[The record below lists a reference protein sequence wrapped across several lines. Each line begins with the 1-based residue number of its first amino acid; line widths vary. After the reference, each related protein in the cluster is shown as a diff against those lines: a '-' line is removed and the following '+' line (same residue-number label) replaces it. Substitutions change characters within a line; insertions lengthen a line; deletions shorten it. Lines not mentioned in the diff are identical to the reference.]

1 MSSDKKVQESVE
13 LTVEQA
19 GQLFLQHTAGL
30 VEYWLN
36 ESKTTDVK
44 DKMTGLAFSILST
57 IDGSNVVIPGFK
69 LIPNIA
75 EEDGRDFMGTIW
87 PDADIAG
94 SLHDRWHLEM
104 EKPAYQRTLM
114 NEAVARFQKEIANY
128 KENQS

>member
-1 MSSDKKVQESVE
+1 MSSDKKAQEPVE

-36 ESKTTDVK
+36 ESKTSDVK
-44 DKMTGLAFSILST
+44 DKLSGLAFSILST

-69 LIPNIA
+69 MIPNIA
-75 EEDGRDFMGTIW
+75 EEDNRNTGGTIW

-94 SLHDRWHLEM
+94 SLHERWSLEM
-104 EKPAYQRTLM
+104 EKPAYQRSLM
-114 NEAVARFQKEIANY
+114 VDAVKRFNQEIANFT
-128 KENQS
+128 KS